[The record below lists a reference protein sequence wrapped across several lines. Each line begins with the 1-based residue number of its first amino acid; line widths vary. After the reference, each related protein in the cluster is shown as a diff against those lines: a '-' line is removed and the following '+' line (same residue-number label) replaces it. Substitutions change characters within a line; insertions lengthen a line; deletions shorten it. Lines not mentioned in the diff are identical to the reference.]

1 MPSALLTI
9 LLASAPLLALNT
21 AASTPLQPEQAP
33 AEQRALETPRALLAA
48 LAAQDETTTTLKGA
62 VRYTIINA
70 LENDMQ
76 IRYGNLAIRN
86 DDNASNDANAPQ
98 SRKYAV
104 RFNGLQ
110 IDDRFDQID
119 EHFIFDGRW
128 FVERLP
134 EEKQFNKRELVPQG
148 ETLDPME
155 LMRDA
160 PFWVSLGR
168 DQDRLFQ
175 NYDITLNE
183 PATGLVDNAD
193 FPELASLAKQPHVQN
208 TTQIMLVPKPGSG
221 FEDDWEFVRI
231 WVNTDTLLPALYLKQ
246 DWTGD
251 MQVVE
256 LFETERNAD
265 IPMSVFDTTTPD
277 ATSGWNVQINR
288 WRGDADQGQPTAP

>member
-1 MPSALLTI
+1 MPSALLSI
-9 LLASAPLLALNT
+9 LLATAPLLAFNAPHT
-21 AASTPLQPEQAP
+21 IVEPDADTPAQ
-33 AEQRALETPRALLAA
+33 LEFNSPRELLTS
-48 LAAQDETTTTLKGA
+48 LAAQDKSTTTLKGG

-86 DDNASNDANAPQ
+86 DDNADAGL
-98 SRKYAV
+98 SRRYAV
-104 RFNGLQ
+104 RFTGLE

-119 EHFIFDGRW
+119 EHYIFDGRW
-128 FVERLP
+128 FVQRNP

-168 DQDRLFQ
+168 DQDRLFDH
-175 NYDITLNE
+175 YEITIHAPTE
-183 PATGLVDNAD
+183 GLVDNAD
-193 FPELASLAKQPHVQN
+193 FPELTTLAEQPHVQG
-208 TTQIMLVPKPGSG
+208 TTQLKLVPKPGSG

-231 WVNTDTLLPALYLKQ
+231 WVNTETLLPALYLKQ

-251 MQVVE
+251 LQVVE
-256 LFETERNAD
+256 LFQTERNTE
-265 IPMSVFDTTTPD
+265 IPSSVFDTSTPD
-277 ATSGWNVQINR
+277 AASGWNVQINR
-288 WRGDADQGQPTAP
+288 WRGDADQPNLESP

>member
-1 MPSALLTI
+1 MPSALLSI
-9 LLASAPLLALNT
+9 LLATAPLLAYN
-21 AASTPLQPEQAP
+21 AAHTIFEPDGVVTEVAAEQGKFSTPRELLSAL
-33 AEQRALETPRALLAA
+33 AEQDKA
-48 LAAQDETTTTLKGA
+48 TTTLKGG

-86 DDNASNDANAPQ
+86 DDNADAGL
-98 SRKYAV
+98 SRRYAV
-104 RFNGLQ
+104 RFNGLE

-119 EHFIFDGRW
+119 EHYIFDGRW
-128 FVERLP
+128 FVERNP

-168 DQDRLFQ
+168 DQDRLFN
-175 NYDITLNE
+175 NYDITLQGVSD
-183 PATGLVDNAD
+183 GLADNAD
-193 FPELASLAKQPHVQN
+193 FPELKSLAEQPHVQG
-208 TTQIMLVPKPGSG
+208 TTQLMLVPKQGSG

-231 WVNTDTLLPALYLKQ
+231 WVNTETLLPALYLKQ

-251 MQVVE
+251 IQVVE
-256 LFETERNAD
+256 LFQTERNAE
-265 IPMSVFDTTTPD
+265 IPLSVFDTTTPD
-277 ATSGWNVQINR
+277 ASSGWNVQINR
-288 WRGDADQGQPTAP
+288 WRGDADQPNPDSP

>member
-1 MPSALLTI
+1 MPSVLLTI
-9 LLASAPLLALNT
+9 LLASAPLLAIN
-21 AASTPLQPEQAP
+21 AGSTTTQQEAGTTERQAFD
-33 AEQRALETPRALLAA
+33 TPRALLTA
-48 LAAQDETTTTLKGA
+48 LSQQDESTTTLQGG

-86 DDNASNDANAPQ
+86 DDNTTNDANAPQ

-104 RFNGLQ
+104 RFSGLQ
-110 IDDRFDQID
+110 VDDRFDQID
-119 EHFIFDGRW
+119 EHYIFDGRW
-128 FVERLP
+128 FVERNP

-168 DQDRLFQ
+168 DQDRLFE

-183 PATGLVDNAD
+183 PTDGLTDNAD
-193 FPELASLAKQPHVQN
+193 FPELASLAKQPHVQG
-208 TTQIMLVPKPGSG
+208 TTQLMLVPKPGSG

-231 WVNTDTLLPALYLKQ
+231 WVNAQTLLPALYLKQ

-251 MQVVE
+251 IQVVE
-256 LFETERNAD
+256 LFETKRNED
-265 IPMSVFDTTTPD
+265 IPLSVFDTSTPA
-277 ATSGWNVQINR
+277 ATSGWNVQISR
-288 WRGDADQGQPTAP
+288 WRGDAQQRQPQDP